1 MDILNHLVIS
11 AQVTL
16 RSCAS
21 ELADTMVV
29 EPIRV
34 VSIQIVS
41 HDTKA
46 DLPIPRP
53 ELTASLSVSKSILPL
68 LALMCSRNSVRISR
82 CHLRG
87 PSKCSSGVFGF
98 FHGNANLTKAS
109 GSFFSVG
116 FHSVAIKR
124 CSSSGLYIV
133 VCIYDLPFNHALLR
147 FL

>member
-1 MDILNHLVIS
+1 MLNHFVIS
-11 AQVTL
+11 AQVTE

-29 EPIRV
+29 DPIRV

-53 ELTASLSVSKSILPL
+53 DDTAIRSVSKSILPL
-68 LALMCSRNSVRISR
+68 LALICSRSSIRISR

-116 FHSVAIKR
+116 FHSVDIKR
-124 CSSSGLYIV
+124 CSSSGEYTV

>member
-1 MDILNHLVIS
+1 
-11 AQVTL
+11 
-16 RSCAS
+16 
-21 ELADTMVV
+21 MVV

-41 HDTKA
+41 HDTSA

-53 ELTASLSVSKSILPL
+53 DDTAIRNVSKSILPL
-68 LALMCSRNSVRISR
+68 FALMCSRNSVRISR

-109 GSFFSVG
+109 GSFFSVV